1 MVQIYNPNV
10 VGKQILID
18 VKNIDSDKL
27 KLVEHIKPFMDIL
40 VEELKLNVVGECSHQ
55 FEKDNNPY
63 GVTMVYLLSESHLSI
78 HTFVDEGKITL
89 DLFTC
94 DINLNDRNIKRMIC
108 DYFGVSFLNL
118 DMNYFTRGS

>member
-27 KLVEHIKPFMDIL
+27 KLVEDIKPFMDKL
-40 VEELKLNVVGECSHQ
+40 VDELKLNVVGECSHQ
-55 FEKDNNPY
+55 FKKDNTPY
-63 GVTMVYLLSESHLSI
+63 GVTTIYLLAESHLSI
-78 HTFVDEGKITL
+78 HTFVDEEKITL

-94 DINLNDRNIKRMIC
+94 NISLDDRNIKRMIC
-108 DYFGVSFLNL
+108 DYFGVNFLNI